1 MKKYFMMAFA
11 AMLLG
16 VGGCATIIDG
26 DTQQVSFSS
35 NPDGATVLVN
45 GVPIGKTPVSY
56 LMKRG
61 DGNIVTVKK
70 DGYKSM
76 ERTLTTKMNGMF
88 FGNIIFGGLFG
99 STTDSS
105 TGAAYEYEPGQFMF
119 ELEKS

>member
-1 MKKYFMMAFA
+1 MKKIFLFA
-11 AMLLG
+11 VSSMLL
-16 VGGCATIIDG
+16 VVSGCATIIDG
-26 DTQQVSFSS
+26 ESQQVSFNS

-45 GVPIGKTPVSY
+45 GVAVGKTPVSY

-70 DGYKSM
+70 DGYKSV
-76 ERTLTTKMNGMF
+76 ERTLTTQMNGMF